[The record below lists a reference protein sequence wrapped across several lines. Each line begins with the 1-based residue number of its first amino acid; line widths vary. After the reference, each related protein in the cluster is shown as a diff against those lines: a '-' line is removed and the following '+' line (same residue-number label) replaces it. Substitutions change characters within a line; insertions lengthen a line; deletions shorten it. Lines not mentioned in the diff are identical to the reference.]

1 VTPSA
6 DPTTADRAASV
17 KREVSSAARAGVS
30 SIVATLT
37 DGAFY
42 ELVLFATMT
51 RGEAARGP
59 YAAAAATGALAGAI
73 ANFTLNRFWAF
84 RSKDKALVKQAAQ
97 YAAGSLMTLL
107 VLEAVLWII
116 VERLGADAR
125 VAWLPAKLFTW
136 AAFSYPF
143 QRIVVFTRA
152 PR

>member
-6 DPTTADRAASV
+6 YATTADRAASV
-17 KREVSSAARAGVS
+17 KREGASAARAGVS

-51 RGEAARGP
+51 RGEARGP

-107 VLEAVLWII
+107 VLEAVLWIV
-116 VERLGADAR
+116 VERLGLDAR
-125 VAWLPAKLFTW
+125 AAWLPAKLFTW

>member
-6 DPTTADRAASV
+6 DATTADRAASV

-51 RGEAARGP
+51 RGEARDP

-116 VERLGADAR
+116 VERLGVDAR

-136 AAFSYPF
+136 TAFSYPF